1 MLKFRQDVFRKDRR
15 VLFLI
20 IFNRF
25 RRMRHR
31 LYFQTHADKTSTNS
45 NILKSYFPK
54 ISDSP
59 RNRRRCVRKI
69 THLNS
74 VFGFF
79 WTRFNKIVTEHD
91 LSRCPANLFTS
102 CPWNICPRLEIV
114 PTRNLDPVGFAFRY
128 RPVFAVDRRAWAH
141 HLQQPNLAGGCPG
154 LSVGESPVMKYN
166 MYRRSAS
173 LNPPARLICGCEWVH

>member
-54 ISDSP
+54 ISIHPGID
-59 RNRRRCVRKI
+59 VD
-69 THLNS
+69 
-74 VFGFF
+74 VFE
-79 WTRFNKIVTEHD
+79 R
-91 LSRCPANLFTS
+91 
-102 CPWNICPRLEIV
+102 
-114 PTRNLDPVGFAFRY
+114 
-128 RPVFAVDRRAWAH
+128 
-141 HLQQPNLAGGCPG
+141 
-154 LSVGESPVMKYN
+154 
-166 MYRRSAS
+166 
-173 LNPPARLICGCEWVH
+173 